1 MKPEHP
7 KVEHLPALRQLWQ
20 EAFGDTDAFLDAFF
34 GAAYSPERC
43 LCIVEGERAL
53 SAAYWLD
60 AQMVSGKAAYI
71 YALATAKDQRGK
83 GLAHAVMEAVQE
95 ELKAQGYAAAILVPG
110 EPGLSRLYG
119 SMGYRFFGGIRS
131 VSAIAQSPGVTL
143 RKISGDEYA
152 ALRRSYLPYGAV
164 IQDKEN
170 MRFLESY
177 AQLYAGEDFLLAA
190 YVEDDTVSGLELLGN
205 TEKAPHILYTLTV
218 KQGSFRTPGEEH
230 FAMWLPL
237 QECEEPTYFGIAFD

>member
-7 KVEHLPALRQLWQ
+7 KAEYIPALRQLWQ

-60 AQMVSGKAAYI
+60 AQIMSGNAAYI

-83 GLAHAVMEAVQE
+83 GLAHAVMEAIQE
-95 ELKAQGYAAAILVPG
+95 ELKAQGYVAAILVPG
-110 EPGLSRLYG
+110 DPGLSRLYG
-119 SMGYRFFGGIRS
+119 SMGYRFFGGIHS
-131 VSAIAQSPGVTL
+131 VSAVAQSPGTAL

-152 ALRRSYLPYGAV
+152 VRRRGYLPHGAV
-164 IQDKEN
+164 IQEQEN

-177 AQLYAGEDFLLAA
+177 AQLYVGEDFLLAA
-190 YVEDDTVSGLELLGN
+190 YVENDTVSGLELLGN
-205 TEKAPHILYTLTV
+205 TEKAPQILQTLGA

-237 QECEEPTYFGIAFD
+237 KECQKPTYFGIAFD